1 MGQSYSVYLEG
12 KIKDEALLVKL
23 TNNYINSPGN
33 NFSENCWDKSDL
45 TTAEGC
51 IRAILAGDKHPDEF
65 RKEVTECGTT
75 LYFNDFYCCYGWES
89 VLYRWF
95 NAVAPAFE
103 DGADLEVTPEE
114 GHWQVKVDKGV
125 AVEV

>member
-1 MGQSYSVYLEG
+1 MGQPYSVYLEG
-12 KIKDEALLVKL
+12 KIKDDALLVKL
-23 TNNYINSPGN
+23 TNEYINSPN
-33 NFSENCWDKSDL
+33 SNFSENCWDKSDL

-51 IRAILAGDKHPDEF
+51 IRAILAGDTQPDEF
-65 RKEVTECGTT
+65 RREVREDGTIQ
-75 LYFNDFYCCYGWES
+75 YFNNFYCSYGWES

-95 NAVAPAFE
+95 NAVAPAFK

-114 GHWQVKVDKGV
+114 GHWQVRVDKGI